1 MIYTYSGIVMALNVP
16 TTFDIVKNRKYTYIS
31 KYVKKR
37 FNSAKPLCTQIEG
50 FVKVFQNLY
59 ELNYMILYSPE
70 YTNAKREF
78 CV

>member
-16 TTFDIVKNRKYTYIS
+16 TTFYIVKNRKYIHF
-31 KYVKKR
+31 KICKKR
-37 FNSAKPLCTQIEG
+37 FNSAKPSCTQIEG

-59 ELNYMILYSPE
+59 ELNYMILYSPK